1 MKEKI
6 EVANPYNEEH
16 IIRLKEYEDKN
27 QLSNTTSNYLLKTK
41 NMLSEADY
49 RQLEQTTPEIART
62 LFL

>member
-49 RQLEQTTPEIART
+49 W
-62 LFL
+62 